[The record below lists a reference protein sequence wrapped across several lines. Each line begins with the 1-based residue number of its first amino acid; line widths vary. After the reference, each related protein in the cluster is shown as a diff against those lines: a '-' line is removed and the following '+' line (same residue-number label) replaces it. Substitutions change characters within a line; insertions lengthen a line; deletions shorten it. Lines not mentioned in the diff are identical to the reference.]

1 MILKTLL
8 RIVFRFEDEGEKG
21 ILNYLC
27 GRSLMLRLFLYWF
40 SFVGRYQMTCWLAE
54 VGYMTHG
61 HAPKEDPNQFIRR
74 MIYWLYSPRLRET
87 EKTRIHMQFVRTSTA
102 RTNSTCKTRLVRI
115 KHNSQ
120 RNASPV
126 SHGGYIFFFRF
137 DCSTRL
143 FQLFQDD
150 EEDDD

>member
-54 VGYMTHG
+54 VGVDDPRTRTQRRSKSIHSADDLLASLAAFARNRENENTH
-61 HAPKEDPNQFIRR
+61 HA
-74 MIYWLYSPRLRET
+74 
-87 EKTRIHMQFVRTSTA
+87 VC
-102 RTNSTCKTRLVRI
+102 TNKYGTYKQYLQTRLVRT
-115 KHNSQ
+115 KNNSQ

-126 SHGGYIFFFRF
+126 SHGGYIFFFPF
-137 DCSTRL
+137 RL
-143 FQLFQDD
+143 LHTTISIVSR
-150 EEDDD
+150 